1 MSKLAKLF
9 FSLSMLAAFFNSC
22 VNTDIDEPPYNTNY
36 PVYHANFSIK
46 DLRAMHTNGSFEKI
60 EDDLLIKAVVVADD
74 KSGNYYKTLV
84 VQDSTGGM
92 ELKINA
98 TNLFNIYPVG
108 RRIYI
113 KLKGLTLGDYNGNFQ
128 IGGGTYKDGNDDRL
142 GGIEEPA
149 IGDYILKGEFNVP
162 VIPAHRTISQLND
175 EDINTLVEI
184 SNMEFAE
191 SDLGNPY
198 SDVNASSTAT
208 NRTLKDCSNQTI
220 TLRSSKYAN
229 FATITAPQGNG
240 TIVAVYTVFGTTKQ
254 LFLRDTSD
262 VVFTGNRCGGGG
274 TGGEQINISDMRALY
289 QGATVTLPDDKK
301 IKGIVISDKT
311 YSNITSKNLVL
322 WQQGNAGITIRFTEN
337 SPFNVGDEIE
347 VGIGGQELSE
357 FNGLLQLNNVPL
369 TNVTRTGTGKTVT
382 PSEVSVSALNANIE
396 FYESQLV
403 RIKKATLSRS
413 NGSTYSG
420 NVTVNDGTGTI
431 SMYTTSYATFAN
443 DPFPTGEVDIV
454 AIAGQGGNQSE
465 NQINI
470 RSTADITGGSVE
482 PGETIDISAVRALFT
497 GSATTVTSG
506 KSIKGIVISDKT
518 YSNIT
523 AKNVVVQQEGGAG
536 IVLRFTANNTL
547 NLGDEVEIAVGGQE
561 LSEFNGLLQINNVP
575 NDNAKVTG
583 SGKSITPATIT
594 IAELKSNI
602 ETYESRLIR
611 ITGVTLSK
619 ASGSTFAG
627 TVIMTDATGAADMF
641 TTNYATFANDNFPT
655 GAVSVTGIAGQFNT
669 PQVNIRSK
677 SDIQ

>member
-9 FSLSMLAAFFNSC
+9 FSLSMLTVFFNSC

-36 PVYHANFSIK
+36 PVYHANFSIR
-46 DLRAMHTNGSFEKI
+46 DLRAMHTNGNFEKI

-113 KLKGLTLGDYNGNFQ
+113 KLNGLTLGDYNGNFQ
-128 IGGGTYKDGNDDRL
+128 IGGGTYKDGDQDRL
-142 GGIEEPA
+142 GGIEEPVL
-149 IGDYILKGEFNVP
+149 DQYILKGEFNVP
-162 VIPAHRTISQLND
+162 VTPAVKTISDLGD
-175 EDINTLVEI
+175 ADINTLVQINGVEVVD
-184 SNMEFAE
+184 AE
-191 SDLGNPY
+191 LGNTY
-198 SDVNASSTAT
+198 ADAENKITA
-208 NRTLKDCSNQTI
+208 NRTLKDCSNKTI
-220 TLRSSKYAN
+220 TLRSSGYAN
-229 FATITAPQGNG
+229 FAGIVMPQGNG
-240 TIVAVYTVFGTTKQ
+240 TITAIYSVFGTTKQ
-254 LFLRDTSD
+254 LFIRDSSD
-262 VVFTGNRCGGGG
+262 VTFTSNRCGGGG
-274 TGGEQINISDMRALY
+274 TGGEQINISDVRALY
-289 QGATVTLPDDKK
+289 QGAMVTLPDDKK

-311 YSNITSKNLVL
+311 YSNITNKNLVL
-322 WQQGNAGITIRFTEN
+322 WQPGNAGITIRFTEN

-369 TNVTRTGTGKTVT
+369 TNVSRTGTGKTVT

-396 FYESQLV
+396 FYESQLI
-403 RIKKATLSRS
+403 RIKKATLSKS

-443 DPFPTGEVDIV
+443 DAFPAGEVDIV

-470 RSTADITGGSVE
+470 RSTADITGGSVD

-497 GSATTVTSG
+497 GSATAVTSG

-536 IVLRFTANNTL
+536 IVLRFTGNNTL
-547 NLGDEVEIAVGGQE
+547 NLGDEVEIAVGGLE

-575 NDNAKVTG
+575 NANAKVIS
-583 SGKSITPATIT
+583 SGKSIVPATIT
-594 IAELKSNI
+594 IAELESNI

-611 ITGVTLSK
+611 IAGVTLSK
-619 ASGSTFAG
+619 SGGSTYSG
-627 TVIMTDATGAADMF
+627 TVTMTDATG
-641 TTNYATFANDNFPT
+641 TTDLYTTSYATFANDNFPT
-655 GAVSVTGIAGQFNT
+655 GVVSVTGIAGQFNT
-669 PQVNIRSK
+669 AQVNIRSK